1 LRASPPDPA
10 FLETHVATA
19 LPWARMGATHSFE
32 TFPPMDH
39 YQALLAEFAQAW
51 RPD

>member
-1 LRASPPDPA
+1 LRASPRDPP
-10 FLETHVATA
+10 FPETHVATA
-19 LPWARMGATHSFE
+19 LPWARTGATHSFE

-39 YQALLAEFAQAW
+39 YQALPAEFAQAG